1 MRRSGGHGV
10 KLPSVR
16 GKMSVDGTKLLF
28 EGFLQKRK
36 DNLKIRWVTY
46 WFRLQNTTLFFYTK
60 KNGSASHLRGYY
72 YIYTVQSVREVHRTD
87 KNHFLFEIIMTNGK
101 KKMLAAETAALRK
114 EWVGHLWQAMHL
126 SSSGLLDSRDPDLEM
141 FDQRGSLSSNM
152 SISLCSDSVRE
163 VLPAR
168 RLSSSSEHIYSE
180 TEGLTSSIC
189 PPAQEDE
196 DSDDATYQNLR
207 RPLTSNKPTED
218 PDQSTEMRYEEQRQD
233 ALYDVLP
240 GRKSTCEAPSTQT
253 HDAVYDFP
261 LSYKTSSDHQDGVYD
276 VPVSNHKGRVYNVP
290 VSECK
295 DAVYDVPAHLLRKK
309 SDHAEDEQ
317 PEEGTYWRI

>member
-1 MRRSGGHGV
+1 
-10 KLPSVR
+10 
-16 GKMSVDGTKLLF
+16 MSVDGTKLLF

-72 YIYTVQSVREVHRTD
+72 YIYTVQSVREVQRTD
-87 KNHFLFEIIMTNGK
+87 KKHFLFEIIMINGK

-126 SSSGLLDSRDPDLEM
+126 SSSGLPDSRGPDLEM

-163 VLPAR
+163 VRPPR
-168 RLSSSSEHIYSE
+168 PLSASSEHIYSE
-180 TEGLTSSIC
+180 TEGFTSSIC
-189 PPAQEDE
+189 PPEDE

-207 RPLTSNKPTED
+207 RPLTSIEAPKD
-218 PDQSTEMRYEEQRQD
+218 PDQSTEMSYEEQRQD
-233 ALYDVLP
+233 VLYDVLP
-240 GRKSTCEAPSTQT
+240 ARQSTCEAPPTQA
-253 HDAVYDFP
+253 HDSVYDFP
-261 LSYKTSSDHQDGVYD
+261 LSYKTSSGHQDPTDGVYD
-276 VPVSNHKGRVYNVP
+276 VPVSDHKDGIYDVP
-290 VSECK
+290 VSERK
-295 DAVYDVPAHLLRKK
+295 DSVYDVPAHLLRKK
-309 SDHAEDEQ
+309 SDHTEDEQ
-317 PEEGTYWRI
+317 PEEETYWRI

>member
-1 MRRSGGHGV
+1 
-10 KLPSVR
+10 
-16 GKMSVDGTKLLF
+16 MSVDGTKLLF

-36 DNLKIRWVTY
+36 DNL
-46 WFRLQNTTLFFYTK
+46 
-60 KNGSASHLRGYY
+60 
-72 YIYTVQSVREVHRTD
+72 VQSVREVHRTD

-261 LSYKTSSDHQDGVYD
+261 LSYKTSSDHQGDLTQQLPCNQLLHSLVKMITLLVCLNPFFHFLDPKDGVYD
-276 VPVSNHKGRVYNVP
+276 VPVSIHKGRVYNVP

-309 SDHAEDEQ
+309 SDHAEETTGAAAANTFSLLLFADEQ